1 MHSYPAPD
9 RQPCHFLTLT
19 CHFLTVWSVPTHP
32 PATDFEVPARYYARA
47 AEVLMRQGVDV
58 TRVLKAAR
66 IGLDRLN
73 HPDATLRL
81 GQVEAMLAEVAQ
93 ITGRS
98 DLAVDVGKVLKLSSH
113 SLVGYGMLTS
123 PNADYAL
130 RLVSRFFRLVMPTFR
145 MRYRANAQQ
154 AELLF
159 QPTVTMSALCFQFHI
174 EAVAIAAHC
183 EVRELLDG
191 RVPDYDLYFSIAA
204 PPHAARYAEFPE
216 MRCHFGWEST
226 PGLRLRFATDMA
238 ARALPMSDPNS
249 LKMAETRCAALV
261 RSAVDQGTVSDWV
274 VMMLRESADGMPT
287 IVELAHTLNL
297 SPRTLDRYLL
307 REGVRFRDLSG
318 KIRHERACGLLRAGE
333 LSVSQIAFELGYTDA
348 ANFTRAFRRAAGV
361 SPSAYQRA
369 G

>member
-1 MHSYPAPD
+1 MPS
-9 RQPCHFLTLT
+9 
-19 CHFLTVWSVPTHP
+19 P
-32 PATDFEVPARYYARA
+32 PSATDFEVPARYYARA

-58 TRVLKAAR
+58 MRVLKVAR
-66 IGLDRLN
+66 ISLDRLN

-81 GQVEAMLAEVAQ
+81 GQVETMLSEVAQ
-93 ITGRS
+93 LTGRS
-98 DLAVDVGKVLKLSSH
+98 DLAIDVGKVLKLSSH

-174 EAVAIAAHC
+174 EAVGIAAHS

-191 RVPDYDLYFSIAA
+191 RVPDYDVYYSIAQPA
-204 PPHAARYAEFPE
+204 HVGRYAEFPE
-216 MRCHFGWEST
+216 MRCHFGWETT
-226 PGLRLRFATDMA
+226 PGLRMKMATDLA
-238 ARALPMSDPNS
+238 ARPLAMSDPNS

-274 VMMLRESADGMPT
+274 IMMLRESAEGMPT

-307 REGVRFRDLSG
+307 REGVRFRELSG
-318 KIRHERACGLLRAGE
+318 KIRHERACTLLKGGE
-333 LSVSQIAFELGYTDA
+333 QTVSQIAYELGYTDA
-348 ANFTRAFRRAAGV
+348 ANFTRAFRREAGV
-361 SPSAYQRA
+361 SPSQYQRA
-369 G
+369 TTGDAASAPVRRR

>member
-1 MHSYPAPD
+1 MPASP
-9 RQPCHFLTLT
+9 
-19 CHFLTVWSVPTHP
+19 PTS
-32 PATDFEVPARYYARA
+32 DIEVPARYYARA
-47 AEVLMRQGVDV
+47 AEVLLRQGVDV
-58 TRVLKAAR
+58 MRVLIAAR
-66 IGLDRLN
+66 ISLDRLH

-81 GQVEAMLAEVAQ
+81 SQVEALLAEVAQ
-93 ITGRS
+93 LTGRT
-98 DLAVDVGKVLKLSSH
+98 DLAIDVGKVLKLSSH

-145 MRYRANAQQ
+145 MRYRANGEQ
-154 AELLF
+154 AELVF
-159 QPTVTMSALCFQFHI
+159 QPTVTMSSLCFQFHI

-191 RVPDYDLYFSIAA
+191 RVPDYDVYFSIAQ
-204 PPHAARYAEFPE
+204 PQHAARYAEFPE
-216 MRCHFGWEST
+216 MRCRFGWESA
-226 PGLRLRFATDMA
+226 PGLRMRLATDMG
-238 ARALPMSDPNS
+238 ARPLAMSDPNS

-261 RSAVDQGTVSDWV
+261 RSAVDRGTVSDWV

-318 KIRHERACGLLRAGE
+318 KIRHERACGLLKAGE

-348 ANFTRAFRRAAGV
+348 ANFTRAFRRASGV
-361 SPSAYQRA
+361 SPSRFQAMAQRDA
-369 G
+369 